1 MTLTQ
6 AEQQLVGLTY
16 AKLAFDVKQC
26 VVDHFCSGENLI
38 DNDLSISVVVND
50 KS

>member
-16 AKLAFDVKQC
+16 VKLAFDTKQC
-26 VVDHFCSGENLI
+26 VIDHFFPGENVFN
-38 DNDLSISVVVND
+38 NDLSISVVVND